1 MTEAERPSPA
11 AALEQSYRQV
21 QAQQMQGL
29 PMLNPVLHVEA
40 VGFRHWDAHWLGM
53 LVTPWFMNLVLLPR
67 IVTSWQPLAERAKR
81 PYRFPAGVYEFIGA
95 RHAALGDYQ
104 ACSLFSPMFDFANQ
118 EGARD
123 TALAVLGALFER
135 PAATLTSPAAAPAI
149 AAPRALS
156 KREWLFGTARKID
169 RDD

>member
-11 AALEQSYRQV
+11 AALEQSFRQV

-29 PMLNPVLHVEA
+29 PMLNPTLRVEA
-40 VGFRHWDAHWLGM
+40 VGFRHWDAHWLGV
-53 LVTPWFMNLVLLPR
+53 LITPWFMNLVLLPR
-67 IVTSWQPLAERAKR
+67 VGALWQPLAERSKR

-123 TALAVLGALFER
+123 TARAVLGALFDGP
-135 PAATLTSPAAAPAI
+135 PAPSTPPTAAPAM
-149 AAPRALS
+149 AEPRALS
-156 KREWLFGTARKID
+156 KREWLFGTAGKAD
-169 RDD
+169 RGA